1 VESLN
6 KSRLAGATPLLN
18 RLVSSAETLGI
29 RGVRE
34 SVEQGRRKG
43 EVGNAKA
50 LFERF
55 GITERDITAR
65 GELFPSAQEKFSSL
79 VATETEAKS
88 LEDEKL
94 FNSVF
99 GIEKAVKDL
108 RDTIE
113 DKLGVPILRSAN

>member
-1 VESLN
+1 
-6 KSRLAGATPLLN
+6 
-18 RLVSSAETLGI
+18 
-29 RGVRE
+29 
-34 SVEQGRRKG
+34 
-43 EVGNAKA
+43 
-50 LFERF
+50 
-55 GITERDITAR
+55 
-65 GELFPSAQEKFSSL
+65 L

>member
-1 VESLN
+1 M
-6 KSRLAGATPLLN
+6 
-18 RLVSSAETLGI
+18 
-29 RGVRE
+29 
-34 SVEQGRRKG
+34 EQGRRKG
-43 EVGNAKA
+43 EVGNAGA

-55 GITERDITAR
+55 GITNRDITAR

-99 GIEKAVKDL
+99 GIEQAVRDL
-108 RDTIE
+108 RNTIE